1 MAIPWV
7 GLHRHKLGAADFEAR
22 VPIPSSTGGPVA
34 GRNLRGIHL
43 RCTALRH
50 ETFMIQDVVKD
61 YYGKTLQSTSDLKTT
76 ACCDASEVPEWLKP
90 LLANLHDDVMSKYYG
105 CGLVAPSLLT
115 GARVLDLGSGS
126 GRDVYAL
133 AQLVGPSGSVVGVD
147 MTDEQLKVATDTL
160 AYHADKFGY
169 ANVSFLKGYIEKLD
183 ELDLE
188 PGSFDVIVSNCVV
201 NLSPDKEAVLRGA
214 YRLLKPGGEMYFSDV
229 YTDRRVS
236 ESVKNDPVLYGEC
249 LGGALY
255 WNDFQNLAKTA
266 GFADPRLVEDRPLEV
281 TDPELKSKTGNI
293 QFYSAT
299 YRLFKL
305 EGLEPAC
312 EDYGQ
317 AVIYKGT
324 IPENADQIILDKHH
338 TIQTGKVFPVC
349 GNTWKMLHDTRF
361 KSHFEFIGNF
371 DRHYGIFDGCGSVL
385 PYDGGD
391 AAASGGACC

>member
-1 MAIPWV
+1 
-7 GLHRHKLGAADFEAR
+7 
-22 VPIPSSTGGPVA
+22 
-34 GRNLRGIHL
+34 
-43 RCTALRH
+43 
-50 ETFMIQDVVKD
+50 MIQDIVKD
-61 YYGKTLQSTSDLKTT
+61 YYGKTLQSTADLKTT

-90 LLANLHDDVMSKYYG
+90 LLANLHDDVLSKYYG
-105 CGLVAPSLLT
+105 CGLVAPSLLK

-133 AQLVGPSGSVVGVD
+133 AQLVGPTGSVVGVD

-214 YRLLKPGGEMYFSDV
+214 HRLLKPGGELYFSDV

-236 ESVKNDPVLYGEC
+236 EAVKNDPVLYGEC

-281 TDPELKSKTGNI
+281 TDPELKAKTGTI

-324 IPENADQIILDKHH
+324 VPENADQIILDKHH

-371 DRHYGIFDGCGSVL
+371 DRHYGIFEGCGSAL
-385 PYDGGD
+385 PYDTVASVGGV
-391 AAASGGACC
+391 GACC